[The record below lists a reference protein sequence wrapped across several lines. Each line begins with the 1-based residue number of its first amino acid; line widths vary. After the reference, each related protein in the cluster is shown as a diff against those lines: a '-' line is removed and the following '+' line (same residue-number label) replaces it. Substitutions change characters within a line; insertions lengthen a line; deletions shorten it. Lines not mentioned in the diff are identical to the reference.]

1 VFCLAVTSAIA
12 TMTVPAAAQSDTA
25 FHEVET
31 KYIFGLFTLGSATGI
46 EGEKAIELNT
56 TAGFGKRA
64 GRYAATETEIEVEYT
79 PNQYVQIELDRR
91 CPTTIFAT
99 CPDSITAM
107 AATSTASKVISDFS
121 SSIAARPHSP

>member
-25 FHEVET
+25 FHEVEA
-31 KYIFGLFTLGSATGI
+31 KYILGLFTLGSATRI

-79 PNQYVQIELDRR
+79 PNQYVQIELGPTVSYYNIRNVPGLDDRN
-91 CPTTIFAT
+91 
-99 CPDSITAM
+99 